1 MKQLLAVLEQ
11 DSTALEIVHSLLQAN
26 GWAVTVADD
35 EAALTSH
42 YEGLQHFDAILC
54 DPLAPWLSSVEFVR
68 KVATLEKRPA
78 MAFFS
83 AANPRLLYAFRRLA
97 QSKHIPVVEA
107 MTGLITRGDMQRM
120 FMAFENVSTAGSPAQ
135 RRSHS
140 GPEITRRMLEEA
152 LVQRQFVVYFQPR
165 VRMSDESIIGAEA
178 LVRWRH
184 PEHGLIMPDRFIPLM
199 EESGQIH
206 ELTWVVL
213 EQSLKQV
220 KRWMATGYDLH
231 VSVNF
236 SAQTLLLGGGEERVR
251 QMLEAAAVPPS
262 RLSIE
267 VTETAMVGD
276 FDKLIES
283 ILTLYRMGVESSIDD
298 YGTGYSSLQ
307 QVSIIPA
314 HELKLDKSF
323 ISNMTENESDYLIV
337 RNTIKMAHSLGM
349 RVLAEGVETESQKMA
364 LQRQQ
369 CDEGQGYLWGKPMPS
384 EEFDQALE
392 RDQRVHGLGGKQA
405 V

>member
-1 MKQLLAVLEQ
+1 MKRLLAVLESE
-11 DSTALEIVHSLLQAN
+11 STALEILRPLLGTN
-26 GWAVTVADD
+26 GWEISVVESSAELAGHFG
-35 EAALTSH
+35 ALQ
-42 YEGLQHFDAILC
+42 EFDAVIC
-54 DPLAPWLSSVEFVR
+54 DPLCSWLSSVEFVR
-68 KVATLEKRPA
+68 KVGALEKPPV

-83 AANPRLLYAFRRLA
+83 EANPRLLYAFRRLA

-107 MTGLITRGDMQRM
+107 MTGLVTRGDMQRM
-120 FMAFENVSTAGSPAQ
+120 FQAFETTSVVNHPTRHRSTGI
-135 RRSHS
+135 
-140 GPEITRRMLEEA
+140 EVTRRMLEEA

-165 VRMSDESIIGAEA
+165 VRMSDETIIGAEA

-184 PEHGLIMPDRFIPLM
+184 PEHGLIMPDSFIPLM
-199 EESGQIH
+199 EETGQIH

-213 EQSLKQV
+213 DQSLRQLRK
-220 KRWMATGYDLH
+220 WLDAGHDLH

-236 SAQTLLLGGGEERVR
+236 SAQTLLLGGGEERVG
-251 QMLEAAAVPPS
+251 QMLKDAGVPPS
-262 RLSIE
+262 HLSIE

-369 CDEGQGYLWGKPMPS
+369 CDEGQGYLWGKPVPS
-384 EEFDQALE
+384 EEFDRALASNS
-392 RDQRVHGLGGKQA
+392 RDTVRPIKASV
-405 V
+405 